1 MLTGSHLV
9 RRTLHEAVRYPHHA
23 PRTESAEYRALREQM
38 VVVEDL
44 ACLVCGVRQST
55 LSDPAHNP
63 HGARQME
70 VHHRL
75 VEWALTGAVD
85 LDRFNRLV
93 VARLRAKRPDDPTYA
108 ADMTQAEM
116 EAWIDHGRGNAWV
129 LCDVHHR
136 SPAMGIHSITYPLWT
151 VQDLVRPDIDLLTG
165 DSDAAE
171 HR

>member
-1 MLTGSHLV
+1 MAADGSHLV

-23 PRTESAEYRALREQM
+23 PRTESAEFRALRQQL
-38 VVVEDL
+38 VVEEDL
-44 ACLVCGVRQST
+44 PCLVCGVRQST
-55 LSDPAHNP
+55 LGDPRHNP

-75 VEWALTGAVD
+75 VEWALTEAID

-93 VARLRAKRPDDPTYA
+93 VARLRLKRPRDPTYA
-108 ADMTQAEM
+108 VEMTQAGM

-136 SPAMGIHSITYPLWT
+136 SPHAGIHSVTFPVWT
-151 VQDLVRPDIDLLTG
+151 VQDLVRPDIDLLPQE
-165 DSDAAE
+165 DAG
-171 HR
+171 